1 MKLMLRPVA
10 RNADYLPAL
19 AQVDSKLFGIAFIS
33 TDNQSYTLGDVTA
46 PFSIQSTSK
55 VYSSPSRILIV
66 LDSFRS

>member
-33 TDNQSYTLGDVTA
+33 TDNQRYTLGDVTA

-55 VYSSPSRILIV
+55 VYSSPSRIPTV